1 MERGDN
7 GTRGKSPQTLRTAV
21 ARRVSWSSHH
31 HQVSACPCWPWV
43 GWSPFLLSWILL
55 PRKVKLSSTFLLEGI
70 YMGWPDM
77 TVRCCF
83 TVSSMFPC
91 RFHFCCSSPIF
102 PFCLGDENQI
112 PAGRYKWVMGEGE
125 IRRDDLSLH
134 PPPPPPPESELK
146 YRINYVLEHTSK
158 ANKQTKK

>member
-1 MERGDN
+1 MEWGDN
-7 GTRGKSPQTLRTAV
+7 GTRGRSPQTLGTAV

-134 PPPPPPPESELK
+134 PPP
-146 YRINYVLEHTSK
+146 TSPRVR
-158 ANKQTKK
+158 AEI